1 MTIIRAIA
9 FLLHFTI
16 VPVAV
21 GRLIT
26 YKQNDGKGED
36 SVATYILGWFA
47 SLGIFYV
54 ICSVLVWH
62 QYWNTFNE
70 PFTGGFTALCVAYS
84 ILTIILVLIWAKKD
98 FKSIKNYPE
107 IIRLKLRDY
116 RGYFK
121 ENKLVIVYATMFIAL
136 LIVQLYYAYGY
147 EINEWSY
154 DDYDYVVNSQDTIS
168 SDTIAYV
175 NYINGNMPFTAVKRA
190 ITAWPTYIA
199 YLSKIS
205 GFEVT
210 TVCHTILPVVLIVV
224 AYGVYYYIAKRLF
237 KDYENQIIFLI
248 ILATLNIFGFY
259 SHYSPV
265 FRLLGTI
272 WQGKAVLSV
281 IAIPFLIVYL
291 FEVYSSEENRK
302 TEPLAFLSLGIC
314 SLTTMSALL
323 VTATALAT
331 WISMCVCKKKVFGW
345 KRLCASLIGV
355 VFLLILY
362 TLMSLLFYDMQTAGN
377 VFFRRGRDINW
388 WYKWF
393 G

>member
-70 PFTGGFTALCVAYS
+70 PFTGCFTALCVAYS
-84 ILTIILVLIWAKKD
+84 ILTTILVLIWAKKD

-237 KDYENQIIFLI
+237 GDYENQIIFLI

-302 TEPLAFLSLGIC
+302 TVPLAFLSLGIC

-323 VTATALAT
+323 VTATALAI

-345 KRLCASLIGV
+345 RRLCASLIGV